1 MKRIAS
7 KKSAAHRSAAVG
19 ATRMLLSSLF
29 GACVGVAALFAL
41 FAALSLVC
49 AALDDPT
56 RLILPATLASLYL
69 SSFASGFCA
78 AKKNGERALLCS
90 AIGGVLYFAVVWLT
104 FALFSLLSP
113 DAEALANATVLRLLL
128 LPCAI
133 LGGLCCLFLTQSTQ
147 NRPHRYKSHR

>member
-7 KKSAAHRSAAVG
+7 KRSAAHGSVAVG
-19 ATRMLLSSLF
+19 ATRMILSSLF

-41 FAALSLVC
+41 FAALSLAC

-56 RLILPATLASLYL
+56 RLVLPATLASLYL

-90 AIGGVLYFAVVWLT
+90 AIGGALYFAVVWLT
-104 FALFSLLSP
+104 FALFSLLAP
-113 DAEALANATVLRLLL
+113 NAEALANAAILRLLL
-128 LPCAI
+128 LPCAM
-133 LGGLCCLFLTQSTQ
+133 LGGLCCLILAQSAQ
-147 NRPHRYKSHR
+147 NTPHRHKSHR